1 MECVLLSCS
10 VSLYLLQIGV
20 IKYGKEVP
28 PEKTKPVMRASDMEV
43 TYKPKDLMVKFEVLP
58 LQPQPGDLTI
68 TTESRLKP
76 GLGYE
81 DGRFYDTETGQ
92 YMSISEAIERGLIV
106 IDWESGMVI
115 NKYTNEVNYHKQV
128 QQ

>member
-1 MECVLLSCS
+1 
-10 VSLYLLQIGV
+10 
-20 IKYGKEVP
+20 
-28 PEKTKPVMRASDMEV
+28 MRASDMEV

-68 TTESRLKP
+68 TTEGRLKP

-81 DGRFYDTETGQ
+81 DGRFFDTETGQ
-92 YMSISEAIERGLIV
+92 YMSMSEAIERGLIV

-115 NKYTNEVNYHKQV
+115 NKYTNEVNSQGVFTQFYNSFYILHCFEYYNLSISYV
-128 QQ
+128 

>member
-1 MECVLLSCS
+1 
-10 VSLYLLQIGV
+10 
-20 IKYGKEVP
+20 
-28 PEKTKPVMRASDMEV
+28 MEV

-81 DGRFYDTETGQ
+81 DGRFFDTETGQ

-115 NKYTNEVNYHKQV
+115 NKYTNEVNSQGVSPDFITLSTTFPYLVPGRIGPDVHCKASTLARINFAKN
-128 QQ
+128 